1 MTAARRP
8 GVSGSAL
15 GGRSPDRGLIP
26 LESTSLEEADGVG
39 NDEVADRPSRQGI
52 QSVEIAMQVLLSLE
66 SGAGPMSLTQLAN
79 RSGMQPSKVHRY
91 LVSLGRVGLVTQ
103 SATSGWYD
111 LGPSLRRLGAEALRR
126 MDEVG
131 IASDYLP
138 ALRDRTG
145 HAVNMAVWGDAGPVV
160 IRWDYGAHVLPITV
174 RVGATLPLL
183 SSSVGRVYLAIL
195 PETITRPVV
204 SAQRSTDRS
213 GLSAEEMDRIL
224 AEVRRDGYAT
234 TAGGVIPGI
243 FSLAAPVYTTG
254 DVLPLAVSIAVP
266 DRLAQPKALKSLIA
280 ELLKTTL
287 AMSEAL
293 GWTEA

>member
-1 MTAARRP
+1 
-8 GVSGSAL
+8 
-15 GGRSPDRGLIP
+15 
-26 LESTSLEEADGVG
+26 
-39 NDEVADRPSRQGI
+39 
-52 QSVEIAMQVLLSLE
+52 MQVLLSLE
-66 SGAGPMSLTQLAN
+66 RGAGPMSLTQLATQ
-79 RSGMQPSKVHRY
+79 SGMQPSKVHRY

-103 SATSGWYD
+103 SATSGLYD

-131 IASDYLP
+131 IASDYLSG
-138 ALRDRTG
+138 LRDRTG

-195 PETITRPVV
+195 PEIVTRPLVT
-204 SAQRSTDRS
+204 QRSGDQSHLT
-213 GLSAEEMDRIL
+213 AEEIDRIR

-254 DVLPLAVSIAVP
+254 DVLPLVVSIAVP
-266 DRLAQPKALKSLIA
+266 ERLALPKTLKSLTA
-280 ELLKTTL
+280 ELLSTTRV
-287 AMSEAL
+287 MSEAL
-293 GWTEA
+293 GWTET